1 MLQCLHPQLF
11 KQSMPAVLHGWGRN
25 AEGRNPRAK
34 HATAEAREKDEAW
47 TSKLMER
54 MLEASCTGSLLP
66 LPQWELNSAIENTKL
81 ALTDTS
87 STLSGELTGI

>member
-34 HATAEAREKDEAW
+34 RATAEAREKDEAW
-47 TSKLMER
+47 TSKPMER
-54 MLEASCTGSLLP
+54 MLEASCTGNLP

-87 STLSGELTGI
+87 SILSGELTGI